1 MARYKRAVYEQ
12 TELIPIAF
20 DEQILPGTFE
30 YTLNYL
36 IDNRIDTSIFD
47 KKFKN
52 DLTGAPAY
60 NPGIMLK
67 IILYSYS
74 RGIFTSRE
82 IEYLCK
88 TNIIVKALSA
98 NTIPHFTSIA
108 DFVSSMKNEIHSVF
122 LNILMVCDELKLIGG
137 DMFALDG
144 CKLSSNASKEWSGTF
159 KDLRKKKEKLE
170 NLVKEMLDEH
180 EKRDQDG
187 GFPEKDKEKD
197 LTRIE
202 KILIKAEK
210 IEHFLE
216 NEKPKDK
223 SRHGEKQSN
232 VTDNQSAKIKS
243 SHGVIQG
250 YNGLSVVDSKH
261 QVVVYPEA
269 FGSGSE
275 GEFLKGMIR
284 KAKVVLR
291 KDLKDKI
298 ITADT
303 NYFSEKN
310 LKYLSENGMKP
321 VIPDQNFRKRDIR
334 FETADRHKPE
344 KKGQYTIDNFQYDP
358 ERNVYICRK
367 GEELRFRYNHTVNHI
382 TYAKYICRLS
392 ACRNCPFRKD
402 CLKKDTVRYRT
413 LQRPLNADNRHY
425 SDEMKKFI
433 DTPEGRKLYAKRMAI
448 IEPVF
453 GNIRACKGMDRFT
466 LRGKE
471 KCNIQWVLY
480 NTVHNTCGEP
490 VESIGKIWVYGG
502 I

>member
-1 MARYKRAVYEQ
+1 MAKYKKVNYDQ
-12 TELIPIAF
+12 MELIPVSF
-20 DEQILPGTFE
+20 DEQIIPGSFE
-30 YTLNYL
+30 YTLSLL
-36 IDNRIDTSIFD
+36 IDNKIDIKVFEN
-47 KKFKN
+47 KYKN
-52 DLTGAPAY
+52 DITGAPAY
-60 NPGIMLK
+60 NPHIMLK

-108 DFVSSMKNEIHSVF
+108 DFVSSMKNEIYPIF
-122 LNILMVCDELKLIGG
+122 LNVLMVCGELNLIGG
-137 DMFALDG
+137 DMFAIDG
-144 CKLSSNASKEWSGTF
+144 CKLSSNAAKEWSGTF
-159 KDLRKKKEKLE
+159 KDLKKKKEKIE

-187 GFPEKDKEKD
+187 GYPEKDKEKD
-197 LTRIE
+197 LARIE
-202 KILIKAEK
+202 KILKKAEK
-210 IEHFLE
+210 IEKFLE
-216 NEKPKDK
+216 SEKPKDK

-232 VTDNQSAKIKS
+232 ITDNESAKIKS

-275 GEFLKGMIR
+275 GEFLKGMVR
-284 KAKVVLR
+284 KTKVVLG
-291 KDLKDKI
+291 KDLKNKI
-298 ITADT
+298 ITTDT
-303 NYFSEKN
+303 NYFSESN
-310 LKYLSENGMKP
+310 LKYLAQSGIKA
-321 VIPDQNFRKRDIR
+321 VIPDTNFRKRDTR

-344 KKGQYTIDNFQYDP
+344 KKGQYTIDEFQYDP
-358 ERNVYICRK
+358 ERNVYICKK

-392 ACRNCPFRKD
+392 ACRDCPFRKE
-402 CLKKDTVRYRT
+402 CLKKETVRYRT
-413 LQRPLNADNRHY
+413 LQKPLNADNRHY

-433 DTPEGRKLYAKRMAI
+433 DTEEGRKLYAKRMAI
-448 IEPVF
+448 VEPVF

-471 KCNIQWVLY
+471 KVNIQWVLY
-480 NTVHNTCGEP
+480 NTVHN
-490 VESIGKIWVYGG
+490 IGKINKYGE
-502 I
+502 IQ

>member
-1 MARYKRAVYEQ
+1 MARYKKVNYDQ
-12 TELIPIAF
+12 MELIPVSF
-20 DEQILPGTFE
+20 DEQIIPGTFE
-30 YTLNYL
+30 YTLSFL
-36 IDNRIDTSIFD
+36 VDSRIDLKIFEN
-47 KKFKN
+47 KYKN
-52 DLTGAPAY
+52 DATGAPAY
-60 NPGIMLK
+60 NPRVMLK

-88 TNIIVKALSA
+88 TNIIAKAISA
-98 NTIPHFTSIA
+98 NSIPQFTSIA
-108 DFVSSMKNEIHSVF
+108 DFVSSMKNEINTVF
-122 LNILMVCDELKLIGG
+122 LNILMVCDELNLIGG

-159 KDLRKKKEKLE
+159 KDLKKKKEKLE

-197 LTRIE
+197 LARIE
-202 KILIKAEK
+202 KILKKAEK
-210 IEHFLE
+210 IEKFLE
-216 NEKPKDK
+216 SEKPKDK

-250 YNGLSVVDSKH
+250 YNGLSVVDSKY

-284 KAKVVLR
+284 KAKVELG

-310 LKYLSENGMKP
+310 LKYISQNGMKP
-321 VIPDQNFRKRDIR
+321 VIPDTNFRKRDCR
-334 FETADRHKPE
+334 FETADRHKPA
-344 KKGQYTIDNFQYDP
+344 KKGQYTIDDFQYDP
-358 ERNVYICRK
+358 IRNVYICKK
-367 GEELRFRYNHTVNHI
+367 GEELRFRNNHTVNHI

-392 ACRNCPFRKD
+392 ACRNCPFQKD
-402 CLKKDTVRYRT
+402 FLK
-413 LQRPLNADNRHY
+413 N
-425 SDEMKKFI
+425 
-433 DTPEGRKLYAKRMAI
+433 
-448 IEPVF
+448 
-453 GNIRACKGMDRFT
+453 
-466 LRGKE
+466 
-471 KCNIQWVLY
+471 
-480 NTVHNTCGEP
+480 
-490 VESIGKIWVYGG
+490 
-502 I
+502 